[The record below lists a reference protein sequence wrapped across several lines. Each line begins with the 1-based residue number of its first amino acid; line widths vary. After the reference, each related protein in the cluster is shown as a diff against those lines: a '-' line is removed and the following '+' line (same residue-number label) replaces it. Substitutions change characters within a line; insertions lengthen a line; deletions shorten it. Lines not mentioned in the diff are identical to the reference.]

1 MKESETSDPKFQTKM
16 NSGGRTRC
24 NSQDLTLRLNKIE
37 GQIKGINKM
46 VVNQECCDD
55 ILVQVNAAQA
65 ALYSVGRL
73 ILENHIQHSLKD
85 RQGAVDDQTIDD
97 LFVSIKRLHQIGN

>member
-1 MKESETSDPKFQTKM
+1 MKESETSDPRFQMKIK
-16 NSGGRTRC
+16 SGGRARC

-46 VVNQECCDD
+46 VVNEECCDD

>member
-1 MKESETSDPKFQTKM
+1 
-16 NSGGRTRC
+16 
-24 NSQDLTLRLNKIE
+24 
-37 GQIKGINKM
+37 M
-46 VVNQECCDD
+46 VVNEECCDD

>member
-1 MKESETSDPKFQTKM
+1 MKES
-16 NSGGRTRC
+16 